1 MTEREYQRNLQR
13 VIDRIFAPIGDKP
26 RSRTDLLRLSKQYLR
41 LKETRI
47 RMRHDT
53 GLSGSELCRMRSD
66 MIDHLIRTLWQHSL
80 LSLPEKQRAS
90 LQLSLCAHGG
100 YGRRVMSPGS
110 DIDLTFLLP
119 GNASNVSPEIAELI
133 RQFLMLL
140 YDVRFKVG
148 HGVRSVG
155 DCMHLANESMETKT
169 ALMELRHLCGDTLA
183 YDQFRARFDKEC
195 MKGQE
200 TAFLRLRQQDL
211 ATRHGKFGNTPFV
224 QEPHVKNGCGSLRDY
239 QNLIWMSYAKFRTL
253 KPRDLIEKGFISAAG
268 WKEVSKAYDFILR
281 TRNAMHYAERRCED
295 QLTLRL
301 QGVVATQLGYK
312 QKRVLNRIEAFM
324 RDYYTAT
331 RDILQRS
338 SEIMDRFHLQDV
350 DAEAK
355 KRRPLA
361 FLARNRVAKVSNFDS
376 FIARNERIFPEDPNL
391 FKDDPHRLIR
401 LFAHTQQRHLRLS
414 PELFQLVQESF
425 RLVNASFR
433 YQKAVR
439 DTFLS
444 ILSRKGD
451 VGRTLRQM
459 HRVGFLGRL
468 VPEFGALTCLVQHE
482 FFHQYTADEHTLR
495 TIEMLDGLSGEP
507 NQALAFYQ
515 KLWRSIDEPWILY
528 LALLMHDTGRAA
540 NAKSHDDESVILA
553 NAVCRRFVIK
563 GPQRQLL
570 IFLVDN
576 HLLMYRTATGK
587 NLEDPRVVEEFAGII
602 RTQANLDTLLVM
614 TYADSK
620 GTSTQSW
627 SGYKEASIRRLYH
640 LTTEFL
646 NAPTDFMERAAAP
659 VHELRDAVIKK
670 LGAGWSEELKAHFE
684 GMPPA
689 YFNFLDA
696 ETVVAHLRQF
706 RAFFVHLTEE
716 HSSNGL
722 LPIVT
727 WKDLPEQGCSEITL
741 TCWDRPQLLARV
753 AGALAAQSINIL
765 GADLYRRSDDLVLD
779 TFRVCNTNFAPVTSK
794 NARLRFEQDLNN
806 SFLDTQFDFSKA
818 ITPQKKASPEFEAML
833 AEIPQRIFIDTTVS
847 PDETIIEL
855 QAVDRLG
862 LLYDVLKTIG
872 KYRHNVTH
880 ARINTEKG
888 VAVDAIYIRNAQG
901 QKITAPTELS
911 TLAKALAKAIQGEI
925 ATAIR

>member
-13 VIDRIFAPIGDKP
+13 VILHIFGPNSDKP
-26 RSRTDLLRLSKQYLR
+26 RSRSDLLRLSKQFLR
-41 LKETRI
+41 LKEARI
-47 RMRHDT
+47 RMRHNS
-53 GLSGSELCRMRSD
+53 GFSGSEICRMRSD
-66 MIDHLIRTLWQHSL
+66 MIDRLIRTLWQQSL
-80 LSLPEKQRAS
+80 LSLPDPLKNS
-90 LQLSLCAHGG
+90 LQLALCAHGG

-119 GNASNVSPEIAELI
+119 GNSSHVSTEVAELI
-133 RQFLMLL
+133 RLFLILL
-140 YDVRFKVG
+140 YDLKFKVG

-155 DCMHLANESMETKT
+155 DCMRLANESMETKT
-169 ALMELRHLCGDTLA
+169 ALMELRFLAGDKKP
-183 YDQFRARFDKEC
+183 FGEFHGRFDKEC

-200 TAFLRLRQQDL
+200 AIFLRLRQQDL
-211 ATRHGKFGNTPFV
+211 NVRHAKFGNTPFV
-224 QEPHVKNGCGSLRDY
+224 QEPHVKNGCGGLRDY
-239 QNLIWMSYAKFRTL
+239 QNLIWISYVKFGTL
-253 KPRDLIEKGFISAAG
+253 KPQDLVSKSLVSKAG
-268 WKEVSKAYDFILR
+268 WKEVANAYDFILR

-312 QKRVLNRIEAFM
+312 QKRILHRIEAFM

-338 SEIMDRFHLQDV
+338 SEIMDGFHLQDL
-350 DAEAK
+350 DAAAK

-361 FLARNRVAKVSNFDS
+361 FLARNRVAKVSKFDG
-376 FIARNERIFPEDPNL
+376 FTARSERIFADQPDIFKEDPL
-391 FKDDPHRLIR
+391 RLIR

-414 PELFQLVQESF
+414 PQLFQIVQQ
-425 RLVNASFR
+425 SFR
-433 YQKAVR
+433 YVNAAFRYHKTVR

-451 VGRTLRQM
+451 VSRTLRQM

-468 VPEFGALTCLVQHE
+468 IPEFGALTCLVQHE

-507 NQALAFYQ
+507 NQQLAFYQ

-540 NAKSHDDESVILA
+540 NRKSHDDESVILA
-553 NAVCRRFVIK
+553 NAVCRRFIIK
-563 GPQRQLL
+563 GEQRRLL

-576 HLLMYRTATGK
+576 HLLMYRTATSK
-587 NLEDPRVVEEFAGII
+587 NLEDPKVVEEFAAIV

-620 GTSTQSW
+620 GTSAQSW
-627 SGYKEASIRRLYH
+627 SGYKESSIRRLYH
-640 LTTEFL
+640 MTAEFL
-646 NAPTDFMERAAAP
+646 NAPADFMNRAAVP
-659 VHELRDAVIKK
+659 VQEIRLAVSKK
-670 LGAGWSEELKAHFE
+670 LGQGWSDELNAHFG

-689 YFNFLDA
+689 YFNFLAPDI
-696 ETVVAHLRQF
+696 VVRHLRQF
-706 RAFFVHLTEE
+706 RSFFVQLVEQQ
-716 HSSNGL
+716 SAAGL
-722 LPIVT
+722 LPVLA
-727 WKDLPEQGCSEITL
+727 WEDLPEQGCSEITL

-753 AGALAAQSINIL
+753 AGALAAQSINIV
-765 GADLYRRSDDLVLD
+765 GADLFRRSDDLVLD
-779 TFRVCNTNFAPVTSK
+779 VFRVCNTNFAPVTSK
-794 NARLRFEQDLNN
+794 NTRLRFEQSLQQA
-806 SFLDTQFDFSKA
+806 FLISDFDFSAA
-818 ITPQKKASPEFEAML
+818 IAPQKKTSPEFEAML
-833 AEIPQRIFIDTTVS
+833 AEIPQRIAIDNAVS
-847 PDETIIEL
+847 TDETVIEL

-872 KYRHNVTH
+872 RLSYNVTH

-888 VAVDAIYIRNAQG
+888 VAVDAIYVRTPDG
-901 QKITAPTELS
+901 KKISNPA
-911 TLAKALAKAIQGEI
+911 ALAHLAHSLAQAVTGEV

>member
-1 MTEREYQRNLQR
+1 MIEREYQRNLKR
-13 VIDRIFAPIGDKP
+13 IIEHIFGPPSDRP
-26 RSRTDLLRLSKQYLR
+26 RSRTELLRLSKQYLR
-41 LKETRI
+41 LKEARI
-47 RMRHDT
+47 RMRHNT
-53 GLSGSELCRMRSD
+53 GFSGSEICRMRSE
-66 MIDHLIRTLWQHSL
+66 MIDRLIRTLWDHSL
-80 LSLPEKQRAS
+80 LSLPEPLKGK
-90 LQLSLCAHGG
+90 LELSLCAHGG

-119 GNASNVSPEIAELI
+119 GNSTSVSTEVAELI

-140 YDVRFKVG
+140 YDLKFKVG

-155 DCMHLANESMETKT
+155 DCMKLANDSMETKT
-169 ALMELRHLCGDTLA
+169 ALMELRLLTGDKGPFE
-183 YDQFRARFDKEC
+183 QFQARFDKEC

-200 TAFLRLRQQDL
+200 AAFLQLRQKDL
-211 ATRHGKFGNTPFV
+211 STRHAKFGNTPFV
-224 QEPHVKNGCGSLRDY
+224 QEPHVKNGCGGLRDY

-253 KPRDLIEKGFISAAG
+253 KPSDLVAKGLITKAG
-268 WKEVSKAYDFILR
+268 WKEIATAYDFILR

-301 QGVVATQLGYK
+301 QGVVASQLGYK
-312 QKRVLNRIEAFM
+312 QKRILQRIEAFM

-338 SEIMDRFHLQDV
+338 SEIMDQFHLQDL
-350 DAEAK
+350 DSAAK
-355 KRRPLA
+355 KVRPLA
-361 FLARNRVAKVSNFDS
+361 FLARNRVAKVSKFDGFTTRS
-376 FIARNERIFPEDPNL
+376 ERVFADHPDVFNE
-391 FKDDPHRLIR
+391 DPHRLIR
-401 LFAHTQQRHLRLS
+401 LFSHTQQRHLRLS
-414 PELFQLVQESF
+414 PQLFQLVQQSF
-425 RLVNASFR
+425 RHVNAAFR
-433 YQKAVR
+433 YHKTVR

-451 VGRTLRQM
+451 VSRTLRQM

-468 VPEFGALTCLVQHE
+468 IPEFGALTCLVQHE

-507 NQALAFYQ
+507 NQQFAFYQ
-515 KLWRSIDEPWILY
+515 KLWRGIDEPWILY

-540 NAKSHDDESVILA
+540 NRRSHDDESVILA

-563 GPQRQLL
+563 SDQRRLL

-576 HLLMYRTATGK
+576 HLLMYRTATSK
-587 NLEDPRVVEEFAGII
+587 NLEDPKVVEEFASIV

-620 GTSTQSW
+620 GTSAQSW

-640 LTTEFL
+640 MTTEFF
-646 NAPTDFMERAAAP
+646 NAPADFMNRAA
-659 VHELRDAVIKK
+659 VSVSEIRLAVIKK
-670 LGAGWSEELKAHFE
+670 LGQSWTEELNAHFS

-689 YFNFLDA
+689 YFNFLSPD
-696 ETVVAHLRQF
+696 VVVSHLRQF
-706 RAFFVHLTEE
+706 RSFFVQLVEQQ
-716 HSSNGL
+716 SAAGL
-722 LPIVT
+722 LPMLS

-753 AGALAAQSINIL
+753 AGALAAQSINIV
-765 GADLYRRSDDLVLD
+765 GADLFRRSDDLVLD
-779 TFRVCNTNFAPVTSK
+779 IFRVCNTNFAPVTSK
-794 NARLRFEQDLNN
+794 NARLRFEQSLQEA
-806 SFLDTQFDFSKA
+806 FLDSDFDFSKA
-818 ITPQKKASPEFEAML
+818 IAPQKKNPPEFEAML
-833 AEIPQRIFIDTTVS
+833 AEIPQRIVIDNTVS
-847 PDETIIEL
+847 TDETVIEL

-872 KYRHNVTH
+872 RLCYNVTH

-888 VAVDAIYIRNAQG
+888 VAVDAIYIRTPHG
-901 QKITAPTELS
+901 KKITDSNALNQLVNELS
-911 TLAKALAKAIQGEI
+911 QAIIGEV

>member
-13 VIDRIFAPIGDKP
+13 VIDRIFGPIGDKP

-53 GLSGSELCRMRSD
+53 GLSGRELCRMRSD

-155 DCMHLANESMETKT
+155 DCMRLANESMETKT

-211 ATRHGKFGNTPFV
+211 STRHSKFGNTPFV

-253 KPRDLIEKGFISAAG
+253 KPKDLIEKGFISAAG

-361 FLARNRVAKVSNFDS
+361 FLARNRVAKISKFDS

-433 YQKAVR
+433 YQKSVR

-507 NQALAFYQ
+507 NLSVAFYQ

-563 GPQRQLL
+563 GAQRQLL

-646 NAPTDFMERAAAP
+646 NAPADFMERAAAP
-659 VHELRDAVIKK
+659 VHELRDTVIKK

-689 YFNFLDA
+689 YFNFLDT
-696 ETVVAHLRQF
+696 ETVVTHLRQF

-722 LPIVT
+722 LPIIT

-765 GADLYRRSDDLVLD
+765 GADLYRRNDDLVLD

-818 ITPQKKASPEFEAML
+818 IIPQKKASPEFEAML

-872 KYRHNVTH
+872 NLRYNVTH

-901 QKITAPTELS
+901 QKVTFQAELN
-911 TLAKALAKAIQGEI
+911 TLAKALAKAIQGEV